1 MARHELSTSVGGGI
15 VNHSN
20 GRPGILTVPNHNRQ
34 TLLQQVA
41 GIVIQDN
48 DIYGWGW
55 QFSADFLI
63 GF

>member
-1 MARHELSTSVGGGI
+1 MARHKLSTSVGGGI

-34 TLLQQVA
+34 TPLQQVA

-48 DIYGWGW
+48 DIYGWGC
-55 QFSADFLI
+55 QFKVLFASR
-63 GF
+63 